1 MIRLHAT
8 QKLFAKLPL
17 DAGGRLKSKRALR
30 HATNGAANGAG
41 ESRLSG
47 WHANLILLQRRQ
59 CVLFVHDATRFPVF
73 VPALKMDDF
82 AELDFW
88 FTDGF
93 MNTLLELGA
102 DETVMARAHGILAPL
117 VCDRATDRSVQGT
130 LNQMGQ
136 ELEHLLAY
144 DHLAVQDLSPYRTS
158 VWLAQTPRTVKGAKG
173 GLWPIDALFKIL
185 VGEPPEWSRSLG
197 MNATA
202 PAGEFIPTQVCWP

>member
-17 DAGGRLKSKRALR
+17 DAGGRLKSKRGLR
-30 HATNGAANGAG
+30 YATNGAANEAA
-41 ESRLSG
+41 ESPLNG

-73 VPALKMDDF
+73 VPALKKGDF

-93 MNTLLELGA
+93 MNTLLKLGA
-102 DETVMARAHGILAPL
+102 DEAVMARAHGMLGPL

-136 ELEHLLAY
+136 ELDHLLAY
-144 DHLAVQDLSPYRTS
+144 DDLDVTNLSPYRTAA
-158 VWLAQTPRTVKGAKG
+158 WLARVPRTVKGVKG
-173 GLWPIDALFKIL
+173 GLWPIDAMFKIL
-185 VGEPPEWSRSLG
+185 GGEPPEWTRSL
-197 MNATA
+197 
-202 PAGEFIPTQVCWP
+202 V